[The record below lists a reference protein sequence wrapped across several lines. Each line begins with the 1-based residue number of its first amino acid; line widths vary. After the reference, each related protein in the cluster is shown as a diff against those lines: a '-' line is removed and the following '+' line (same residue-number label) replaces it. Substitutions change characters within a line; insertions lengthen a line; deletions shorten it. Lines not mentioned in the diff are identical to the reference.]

1 MYQMIMELFGESL
14 LSTKTLL
21 AHLPG
26 SKTWKFKLTSMTFIN
41 HVFAMTPKFSQET
54 LPLHSTAS
62 DATFEIDVWRYHHPD
77 ATRTVYLQ
85 AGIHGIE
92 LTGIPVVHEFMKEIE
107 AHKLVYNFIC
117 VPLSNPMGLD
127 SQIMGVQTGYN
138 NLHTNQQNC
147 WNWNRIGNL
156 KDEPSLEGCWIKT
169 LLDLSAPA
177 DIILDLHTAGIETV
191 PHIYFNESDKEH
203 VTGLGIPHLLT
214 WNIPSDSF
222 SDTNFQ
228 LGKVALTFELSSSRS
243 VHGEWVKESLIY
255 LRRFFGLLPKV
266 EGSRI
271 WQTEKQLKKWYSP
284 TGGILCWHK
293 DAGDSIAEGDVI
305 ATLYTRKGSLNLE
318 SPYTGVLLLKN
329 PIQAPHERQELA
341 KFLVE

>member
-1 MYQMIMELFGESL
+1 MASLESITCP
-14 LSTKTLL
+14 TKLQI
-21 AHLPG
+21 A
-26 SKTWKFKLTSMTFIN
+26 TFIN
-41 HVFAMTPKFSQET
+41 HVFAVMPKFSLET
-54 LPLHSTAS
+54 IPLHSTAS
-62 DATFEIDVWRYHHPD
+62 DATFEVDVWRYHHPD
-77 ATRTVYLQ
+77 ATKTVYLQ

-107 AHKLVYNFIC
+107 AHQLVYNFIC

-156 KDEPSLEGCWIKT
+156 KDEPSQEGHWIKT

-177 DIILDLHTAGIETV
+177 DIILDLHTAGVEAA
-191 PHIYFNESDKEH
+191 PHIYYNESQKEH
-203 VTGLGIPHLLT
+203 VTGLGIPHLLS
-214 WNIPSDSF
+214 WNISSDSF
-222 SDTNFQ
+222 ADTNFQ
-228 LGKVALTFELSSSRS
+228 RGKIALTFELSSSRS
-243 VHGEWVKESLIY
+243 VHSEWVKESLIY

-293 DAGDSIAEGDVI
+293 DAGETVAEGDVI
-305 ATLYTRKGSLNLE
+305 ATLYTRKGSMDLK
-318 SPYTGVLLLKN
+318 SPFTGVLLLKN
-329 PIQAPHERQELA
+329 PIHAPHERQELA

>member
-1 MYQMIMELFGESL
+1 M
-14 LSTKTLL
+14 
-21 AHLPG
+21 
-26 SKTWKFKLTSMTFIN
+26 
-41 HVFAMTPKFSQET
+41 
-54 LPLHSTAS
+54 
-62 DATFEIDVWRYHHPD
+62 
-77 ATRTVYLQ
+77 
-85 AGIHGIE
+85 
-92 LTGIPVVHEFMKEIE
+92 
-107 AHKLVYNFIC
+107 
-117 VPLSNPMGLD
+117 
-127 SQIMGVQTGYN
+127 
-138 NLHTNQQNC
+138 
-147 WNWNRIGNL
+147 
-156 KDEPSLEGCWIKT
+156 
-169 LLDLSAPA
+169 SAPA
-177 DIILDLHTAGIETV
+177 NIILDLHTAGIETV

-293 DAGDSIAEGDVI
+293 DAGDSTAEGDVI

>member
-1 MYQMIMELFGESL
+1 M
-14 LSTKTLL
+14 
-21 AHLPG
+21 A
-26 SKTWKFKLTSMTFIN
+26 
-41 HVFAMTPKFSQET
+41 PKFSRET

-107 AHKLVYNFIC
+107 SHQLVYNFIC

-147 WNWNRIGNL
+147 WNWNRITNL
-156 KDEPSLEGCWIKT
+156 KDEPSQEGHWIKT

-177 DIILDLHTAGIETV
+177 DIVLDLHTAGIETA
-191 PHIYFNESDKEH
+191 PHIYYNESQKEH
-203 VTGLGIPHLLT
+203 VTGLGIPHLLS
-214 WNIPSDSF
+214 WNISSDSF
-222 SDTNFQ
+222 ADTNFQ
-228 LGKVALTFELSSSRS
+228 RGKVALTFELSSSRS

-293 DAGDSIAEGDVI
+293 DAGDSVAEGDVI
-305 ATLYTRKGSLNLE
+305 ATLYTRKGSMDLK

-329 PIQAPHERQELA
+329 PIHAPHERQELA